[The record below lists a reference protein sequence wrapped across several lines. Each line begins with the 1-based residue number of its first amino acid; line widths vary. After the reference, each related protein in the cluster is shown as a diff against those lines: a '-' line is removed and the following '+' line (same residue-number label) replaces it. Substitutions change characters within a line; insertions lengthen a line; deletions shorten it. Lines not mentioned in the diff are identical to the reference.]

1 VRWLSGRKRRF
12 AKPLYGLKTC
22 TQGSN
27 PCLTATFALRMWPVR
42 PGFRHAPARL
52 TARWQ
57 RGSNPCPGRIPS
69 PILPRMSPINRHAPA
84 RPPGREFLPRPHR
97 SQHETES
104 HASELKFGPTTSGRR
119 RCVADRRPR
128 DPRSSA
134 SVRGCLRSSGTR
146 RRCVLRNYVVAR
158 STASRVFRGTRC
170 AVLQ

>member
-57 RGSNPCPGRIPS
+57 RARIPALVEFRPPS
-69 PILPRMSPINRHAPA
+69 FRGCLRSTGTPA